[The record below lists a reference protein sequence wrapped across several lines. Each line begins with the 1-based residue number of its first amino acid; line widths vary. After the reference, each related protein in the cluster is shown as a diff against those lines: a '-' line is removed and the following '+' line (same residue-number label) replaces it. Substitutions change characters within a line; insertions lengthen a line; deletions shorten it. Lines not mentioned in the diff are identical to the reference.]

1 MYRTKAG
8 HRIDDLPFL
17 LCLTIV
23 SVAQLG
29 SDELAVQAG
38 DVAYADAL
46 GALGLAGAGVGAVT
60 ETKLIHLGE
69 HSLGAAGSLNL
80 TLREQSKLANLGTY
94 KQHRRTVL
102 AGCYAGTATDA

>member
-38 DVAYADAL
+38 DVADADAL

-60 ETKLIHLGE
+60 ESQLIHLGE
-69 HSLGAAGSLNL
+69 HGLGTTLSLYL
-80 TLREQSKLANLGTY
+80 TLREQSKLAYLGTY
-94 KQHRRTVL
+94 KQHS
-102 AGCYAGTATDA
+102 